1 MRVVI
6 DASVVVKWVFPESA
20 EEENVGEALA
30 LLTAIQRGRV
40 DPLQPPHWLA
50 EVAAVVSRLQPEIAE
65 PVLDFLDAM
74 EFPVAN
80 DLVVFK
86 RASRMATEL
95 DHHLFDTLYH
105 AVAWEYEGMLV
116 SADDRYVRKAKRLG
130 RIVPLASWRDAS
142 SG

>member
-30 LLTAIQRGRV
+30 LLAAIQNGRV

-50 EVAAVVSRLQPEIAE
+50 EVAAVVTRLRPEIAD
-65 PVLDFLDAM
+65 PVLDLLDSM
-74 EFPVAN
+74 ELPVAN
-80 DLVVFK
+80 DLVLFK

-105 AVAWEYEGMLV
+105 AVAWEYEGLLV

-130 RIVPLASWRDAS
+130 RVVSLAGWRDATF
-142 SG
+142 G